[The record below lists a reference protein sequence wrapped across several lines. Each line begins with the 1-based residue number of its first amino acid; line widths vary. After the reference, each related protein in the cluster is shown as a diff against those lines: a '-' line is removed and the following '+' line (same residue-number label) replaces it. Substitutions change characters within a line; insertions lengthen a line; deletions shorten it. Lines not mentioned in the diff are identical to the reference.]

1 MTTKNLE
8 QIKDEIKQEFI
19 EALKNCKLV
28 DILKNNGIEGHN
40 VLQIQCMLDL
50 TQLKFNDND
59 TIEDQQFNEFLPT
72 AADESLSSV
81 VQLGIC
87 TSGCSPMSNCG

>member
-40 VLQIQCMLDL
+40 VLQVQCMLDL
-50 TQLKFNDND
+50 TQLKFNDNH
-59 TIEDQQFNEFLPT
+59 TVEEQQFKEFLQT
-72 AADESLSSV
+72 TADESLRSV
-81 VQLGIC
+81 VQFGIC